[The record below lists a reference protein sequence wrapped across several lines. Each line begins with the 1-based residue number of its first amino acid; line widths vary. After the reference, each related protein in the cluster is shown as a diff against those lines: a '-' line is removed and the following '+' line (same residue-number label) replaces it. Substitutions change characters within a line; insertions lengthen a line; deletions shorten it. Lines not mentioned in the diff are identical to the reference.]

1 MIDIEDITPAEK
13 DGRYEFVIHYS
24 GQEHI
29 CRVEKEQNKLHVNID
44 NGTNAELQIGS
55 DGIITQTDG
64 SPLPEST
71 IDYIKKNVLGHNV

>member
-24 GQEHI
+24 GQERI
-29 CRVEKEQNKLHVNID
+29 CRVEKEQNKLHVTID
-44 NGTNAELQIGS
+44 NGTSAELEIAN
-55 DGIITQTDG
+55 DGTITQTD
-64 SPLPEST
+64 SSSLPDSI